1 MKDQPD
7 SRGMYPPSPSFVM
20 SAHIDASGYASLY
33 GESVSSA
40 DGFWFREGQRLD
52 WIRPYAS
59 VKETS
64 FAPGN

>member
-1 MKDQPD
+1 M
-7 SRGMYPPSPSFVM
+7 SISPGRSDLYGASDEFIAH
-20 SAHIDASGYASLY
+20 AHIDASGYASLY